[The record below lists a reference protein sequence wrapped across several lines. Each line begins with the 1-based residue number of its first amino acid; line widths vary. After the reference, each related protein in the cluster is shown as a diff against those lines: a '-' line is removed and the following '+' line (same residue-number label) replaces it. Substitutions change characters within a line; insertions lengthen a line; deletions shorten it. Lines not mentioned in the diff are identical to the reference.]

1 MRFLK
6 KLLLAIYAY
15 LAVFGAICLILW
27 ACMREEPQALIAGVF
42 GAAGVESIIGGMMKL
57 KEIKTESKS
66 LQNRSNEYDS
76 AAESQ
81 REDIQ

>member
-15 LAVFGAICLILW
+15 LAVFGSICLILW
-27 ACMREEPQALIAGVF
+27 AFLREEPQALIAGVF
-42 GAAGVESIIGGMMKL
+42 GAAGVESIIGGIMKL
-57 KEIKTESKS
+57 NEIKTESRT
-66 LQNRSNEYDS
+66 LQSRSEEPDS
-76 AAESQ
+76 AAKSQ

>member
-6 KLLLAIYAY
+6 KLLLSIYAY

-27 ACMREEPQALIAGVF
+27 ACTREEPQALIAGVF

-57 KEIKTESKS
+57 NEIRSESKT
-66 LQNRSNEYDS
+66 LRDRSEETET
-76 AAESQ
+76 AAETQ

>member
-1 MRFLK
+1 MRYLK
-6 KLLLAIYAY
+6 KLLLAVYIY

-27 ACMREEPQALIAGVF
+27 ACLREEPQALIAGVF

-57 KEIKTESKS
+57 KEIKSESKS
-66 LQNRSNEYDS
+66 LQDRSNEYDS

-81 REDIQ
+81 REDIR

>member
-6 KLLLAIYAY
+6 KLLLAVYIY

-27 ACMREEPQALIAGVF
+27 ACLREEPQALIAGVF

-57 KEIKTESKS
+57 KEIKSEAKT
-66 LQNRSNEYDS
+66 LRDRSEERDS
-76 AAESQ
+76 AAKTQ

>member
-1 MRFLK
+1 MRYLK
-6 KLLLAIYAY
+6 KLLLAVYIY

-27 ACMREEPQALIAGVF
+27 ACLREEPQALIAGVF

-57 KEIKTESKS
+57 KEIKSESKS
-66 LQNRSNEYDS
+66 LQDRSDEYDS

>member
-27 ACMREEPQALIAGVF
+27 ACLREEPQALIAGVF

-57 KEIKTESKS
+57 KEIRTESRT
-66 LQNRSNEYDS
+66 LRDRSEEPDS
-76 AAESQ
+76 DAQSQ
-81 REDIQ
+81 RDDIQ

>member
-27 ACMREEPQALIAGVF
+27 ACTREEPQALIAGVF

-57 KEIKTESKS
+57 KEIKLESKT
-66 LQNRSNEYDS
+66 LQDRRDEYDS
-76 AAESQ
+76 AAKSQ

>member
-27 ACMREEPQALIAGVF
+27 ACTREEPQALIAGVF

-57 KEIKTESKS
+57 KEIKSESKS
-66 LQNRSNEYDS
+66 LRDRSDEYDS

>member
-1 MRFLK
+1 MRYLK
-6 KLLLAIYAY
+6 KLLLAIYIY

-27 ACMREEPQALIAGVF
+27 ACTREEPQALIAGVF
-42 GAAGVESIIGGMMKL
+42 GAAGVESVIGGMMKL
-57 KEIKTESKS
+57 KEIKSESKS
-66 LQNRSNEYDS
+66 LQDRSDEYDS